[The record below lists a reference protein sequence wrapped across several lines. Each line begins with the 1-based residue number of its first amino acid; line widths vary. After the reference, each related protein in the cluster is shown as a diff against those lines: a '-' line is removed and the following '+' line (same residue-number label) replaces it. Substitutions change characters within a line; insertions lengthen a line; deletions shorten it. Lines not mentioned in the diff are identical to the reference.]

1 MGVIVCSRPNNS
13 WVRKTMVRLRK
24 NMPKNI
30 PPFGGKIGWMVE
42 MVLV

>member
-1 MGVIVCSRPNNS
+1 MVKCSRLNHS
-13 WVRKTMVRLRK
+13 WVKKTMVRLKK

-30 PPFGGKIGWMVE
+30 PPLGGRIGWMVE

>member
-1 MGVIVCSRPNNS
+1 MVGCSRLNHS

-24 NMPKNI
+24 NIPKYI
-30 PPFGGKIGWMVE
+30 PPLGERIGWMVE